1 MVYIYRPVKRSGCMK
16 DTYVGL
22 QLDAVV
28 GVWGV
33 GPGSSISRSGMT
45 SEMQAQVGTF
55 EPC

>member
-1 MVYIYRPVKRSGCMK
+1 MK